1 MSGPRILYIT
11 GQLGRGGAE
20 QQFYYLLRTL
30 QPEAKVLS
38 LRAGGYWAGPIREL
52 GYEVIELERQGR
64 ADLGRLWRSD
74 QIMREY
80 DPDIVHLVL
89 DNAYALY
96 GRIPALLQRRRVIV
110 GERNHP
116 TRAPR
121 WYDLLRS
128 RLLNRFAARIVPN
141 SEAAR
146 EYLLAQGISSDKV
159 QVIPNG
165 IDLASIRS
173 QASNG
178 APPLPQ
184 EWRDCFVIGAVG
196 KLNPVKA
203 PEIFIEAAAIAHRQ
217 RPDLRFVFLGE
228 GPLQDE
234 LQVRIEALGMQDIV
248 LLPGHRQDVP
258 CWLANFDLFTL
269 TSREE
274 GLPNA
279 IMEAMV
285 LGLPVVATDA
295 GGCRELVRE
304 GETGHIVPIDDVQAV
319 AQRWLMLAGDAE
331 LRGRMGARA
340 QAIIAEY
347 SLESMAQRYREVYEK
362 AMR

>member
-1 MSGPRILYIT
+1 MNGPRILYIT

-30 QPEAKVLS
+30 RPEAKVLS

-64 ADLGRLWRSD
+64 ADLGRMWRSY

-110 GERNHP
+110 GVRGQLNDVP
-116 TRAPR
+116 S
-121 WYDLLRS
+121 WYYTIR
-128 RLLNRFAARIVPN
+128 RFFLNRLVKFVLPN
-141 SEAAR
+141 SEATRSA
-146 EYLLAQGISSDKV
+146 LLAQGLGAEKV
-159 QVIPNG
+159 VVIPNG
-165 IDLASIRS
+165 IDIEWIRA
-173 QASNG
+173 QANEG
-178 APPLPQ
+178 ENPLP
-184 EWRDCFVIGAVG
+184 ENWRDCFVIGAVG
-196 KLNPVKA
+196 KLNAIKA
-203 PEIFIEAAAIAHRQ
+203 PDIFVGAARIAYEKRS
-217 RPDLRFVFLGE
+217 DLRFIFLGE

-234 LQVRIEALGMQDIV
+234 MQTRIRELGLESVI
-248 LLPGHRQDVP
+248 LLPGHRHDVP
-258 CWLANFDLFTL
+258 RWLAAFHLFAM
-269 TSREE
+269 TSRKE
-274 GLPNA
+274 GMPNA
-279 IMEAMV
+279 IMEAMA

-304 GETGHIVPIDDVQAV
+304 GETGYILPIDDVQAV
-319 AQRWLMLAGDAE
+319 AQRWLTLAGDAE
-331 LRGRMGARA
+331 LRARMSARA

-347 SLESMAQRYREVYEK
+347 SLERMAQRYGQVYEQV
-362 AMR
+362 MR